1 VTPWTVAHQ
10 APLSV
15 GFPGQEYCRGLPWP
29 SPGDLPGPGMEPTS
43 LMSPALAGVPL
54 VPPGKLTAVMINIY
68 ATLSLSIHG
77 LIGHLGRS
85 HILSSANNAALY
97 TAEQLLDFKIR
108 QTKNIKSGL
117 GMGVLGMDNS

>member
-1 VTPWTVAHQ
+1 MHKVRK
-10 APLSV
+10 LC
-15 GFPGQEYCRGLPWP
+15 FPKGN
-29 SPGDLPGPGMEPTS
+29 SSTF
-43 LMSPALAGVPL
+43 
-54 VPPGKLTAVMINIY
+54 IY